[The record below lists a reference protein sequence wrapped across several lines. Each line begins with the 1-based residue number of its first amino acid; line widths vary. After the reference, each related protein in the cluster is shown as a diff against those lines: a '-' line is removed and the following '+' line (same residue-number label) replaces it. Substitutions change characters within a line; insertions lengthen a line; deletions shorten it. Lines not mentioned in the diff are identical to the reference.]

1 MKSFTFG
8 QHVFIGAVSFCAVVV
23 FLSAARAASL
33 PLPQKIVSPQLQRMD
48 CVSGS
53 SEAAAEVSPFI
64 EEFTFT
70 DARAN
75 VTLYSCVNWTEGFL
89 KSEGIGK
96 KGSAR
101 AAELVARNNALKTLL
116 VVNLHSRFTF
126 DEYFAT
132 HKETSLKIQNVLIKN
147 AQIFE
152 MPKQDAETDG
162 DAKVMVT
169 IPFYGISGVIS
180 FLLGDQELYLTPEQ
194 LRMPSALT
202 LDAVSPDEGD
212 APTEII
218 LDARGVSPIQPA
230 LLPKI
235 LSEDGEILYE
245 ASQVERG
252 ALQARGMIH
261 YATGAPAA
269 LSKRAVLIRPL
280 LIASAADDAALSRLI
295 AQAQE
300 RKRRQGNALVVEAV
314 KSDGQIPVNVVVSV
328 EDAKKIKELNR
339 TQQTDKSGSYTI
351 LIGGEIGGVKGEY
364 PESRYAGRC
373 E

>member
-1 MKSFTFG
+1 MKSFTFR
-8 QHVFIGAVSFCAVVV
+8 QHVFIGAVSFCAVFV
-23 FLSAARAASL
+23 FLSAARAASS

-48 CVSGS
+48 CISGS
-53 SEAAAEVSPFI
+53 SDSAAEVAPFI

-96 KGSAR
+96 KGAAR

-126 DEYFAT
+126 DEYFAK

-169 IPFYGISGVIS
+169 IPFYGISGLIS

-202 LDAVSPDEGD
+202 LDAVSPNEGD

-218 LDARGVSPIQPA
+218 LDARGVSPIQAA

-235 LSEDGEILYE
+235 ISEDGEILYE
-245 ASQVERG
+245 ASQVERD
-252 ALQARGMIH
+252 ALQAHGMIH
-261 YATGAPAA
+261 YATSAPAA

-295 AQAQE
+295 AQE

-328 EDAKKIKELNR
+328 EDAKKIKELNQ

-364 PESRYAGRC
+364 PESRYAGHC